1 MDYKLPQYPP
11 ATQRKVD
18 NVRKM
23 SWLNRNESEAVSP
36 VIATILLVG
45 ITVVLAATL
54 YVMIFGFGAD
64 TNNPP
69 VATFTKDSVQDGF
82 KFTFTPF
89 SRDTTWDQIAIV
101 LTDDSNAIS
110 FNNTTTTSMSS
121 QSGTM
126 MTVKHCDGSRALGTL
141 TIWMNATDLAGN
153 GYVNQGDSVTL
164 TSAGGQFSK
173 STTYTIVL
181 LYKPT
186 GDTITSQDFTG
197 D

>member
-1 MDYKLPQYPP
+1 
-11 ATQRKVD
+11 
-18 NVRKM
+18 VRKM
-23 SWLNRNESEAVSP
+23 SWLVRSRSEAVSP

-54 YVMIFGFGAD
+54 YVMVFGFG
-64 TNNPP
+64 TNTNTPP
-69 VATFTKDSVQDGF
+69 AATFTKDSVPGGF

-89 SRDTTWDQIAIV
+89 SKDTTWEKIAIV

-110 FNNTTTTSMSS
+110 FNNTTTVSMSS
-121 QSGTM
+121 LTGTM
-126 MTVKHCDGSRALGTL
+126 MTMKHCDGSRALGAL

-164 TSAGGQFSK
+164 TAAGGQFSK

>member
-1 MDYKLPQYPP
+1 L
-11 ATQRKVD
+11 V
-18 NVRKM
+18 
-23 SWLNRNESEAVSP
+23 RNESEAVSP

-54 YVMIFGFGAD
+54 YVMVFGFGAN

-69 VATFTKDSVQDGF
+69 VADFTKSSVTGGF

-89 SRDTTWDQIAIV
+89 SKETTWDRIAII
-101 LTDDSNAIS
+101 LIDNSGNAIS
-110 FNNTTTTSMSS
+110 FNNTTIPNMSS
-121 QSGTM
+121 TGGTV
-126 MTVKHCDGSRALGTL
+126 MTITHCDGSRALGTL

-164 TSAGGQFSK
+164 TTSGGHFSK
-173 STTYTIVL
+173 TSPYTINL

-186 GDTITSQDFTG
+186 GDTITSQSFLG